1 MIEDMLRSLFGLS
14 PGEKRINQDIAK
26 MRELTRLPAYD
37 IIPWEKE
44 GEMELF
50 SLNITHQT
58 KKDGMDKIR
67 QGVIQSIYFE
77 PMAVYAYKDYVKGT
91 RESLLY
97 CRTKEAEY
105 IYRLLK
111 NRTDIYFNGKLTA
124 SIDLNH
130 VMVGHRS
137 KQILCRITQ
146 DTYDWMGI
154 RIGKELVA
162 QVFDPTRPHA
172 SQQRAFS
179 IYGKLAQ
186 EEKLI
191 VQAAGFYA
199 LLTRWLGQKVKK

>member
-1 MIEDMLRSLFGLS
+1 MIEDLLRSILGLS

-26 MRELTRLPAYD
+26 MRELTRGVATE

-44 GEMELF
+44 DEMELF

-58 KKDGMDKIR
+58 KKDGMDKIT

-77 PMAVYAYKDYVKGT
+77 PMAVYAYKDYVKGS

-97 CRTKEAEY
+97 CRTKETEF
-105 IYRLLK
+105 IFRLLK
-111 NRTDIYFNGKLTA
+111 ERTDIYFNGKLTA
-124 SIDLNH
+124 YID
-130 VMVGHRS
+130 MQSMMYGYKS
-137 KQILCRITQ
+137 KQLLCRITQ

-154 RIGKELVA
+154 RIGKEMIA

-172 SQQRAFS
+172 TQQRAFS
-179 IYGKLAQ
+179 LYGKMEQ

-191 VQAAGFYA
+191 VRAAGFYA